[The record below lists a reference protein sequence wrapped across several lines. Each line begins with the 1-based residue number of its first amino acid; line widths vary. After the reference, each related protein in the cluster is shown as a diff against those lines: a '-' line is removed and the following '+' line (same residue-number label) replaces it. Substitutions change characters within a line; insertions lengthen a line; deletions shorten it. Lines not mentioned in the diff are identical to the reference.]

1 MLDFTTAKQAV
12 NNRFKAKLYSS
23 DTPADYEVL
32 IVGAGIAGISMACHL
47 QQQSSQKRHHGQVAV
62 NNGRR

>member
-12 NNRFKAKLYSS
+12 KKRFKAKLYSS

-32 IVGAGIAGISMACHL
+32 IVGAGIAGIRGCIELGDS
-47 QQQSSQKRHHGQVAV
+47 
-62 NNGRR
+62 